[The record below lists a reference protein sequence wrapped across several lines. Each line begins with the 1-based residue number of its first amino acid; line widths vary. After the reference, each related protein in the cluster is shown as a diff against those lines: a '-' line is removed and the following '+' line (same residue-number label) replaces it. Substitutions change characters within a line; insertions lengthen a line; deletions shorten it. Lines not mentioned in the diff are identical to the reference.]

1 MLFIHIVLF
10 TRSKYFLLKTIQLL
24 IPLLT
29 HKVILWSSTKKKK
42 KVEVDTGDTEKIQ
55 RHPEDYFKS
64 YDPCEEET
72 YRPPMKEFLYML
84 R

>member
-1 MLFIHIVLF
+1 M
-10 TRSKYFLLKTIQLL
+10 LKTIQLL

-42 KVEVDTGDTEKIQ
+42 KVEIDIGDTEKIQ

-72 YRPPMKEFLYML
+72 YRPPMKEFLRML

>member
-1 MLFIHIVLF
+1 MEFY
-10 TRSKYFLLKTIQLL
+10 K
-24 IPLLT
+24 
-29 HKVILWSSTKKKK
+29 KKKK

-72 YRPPMKEFLYML
+72 YRPPMKEFLCML